1 MTPSETGAPPCASLA
16 PDQSESS
23 AGGVKWL
30 EPIGW
35 SESMSQSRDA
45 PVATPVVII
54 VDDDEAVC
62 ESLKC
67 ALELE
72 GLAVRTYSKGAELF
86 DDLELRNCACFIVD
100 QRLPG
105 MTGMELVAALRE
117 RHITAPMILITSNPT
132 VILRE
137 QAAKAAIP

>member
-1 MTPSETGAPPCASLA
+1 
-16 PDQSESS
+16 
-23 AGGVKWL
+23 
-30 EPIGW
+30 
-35 SESMSQSRDA
+35 MSQSRDGA
-45 PVATPVVII
+45 VATPVVII

-62 ESLKC
+62 ESLKF

-137 QAAKAAIP
+137 QAAKAAIPILEKPLLGSALFERVREAIAHPPPIE